1 MSEYKNDDRVEDA
14 PRVNNG
20 QQSEDLTTQQFT
32 ETNELYAQNEL
43 NRRDEET
50 AAELSADTDFNDQI
64 EEAEQETQM
73 QAEVNMTYGWIG
85 LVLAVVSFFV
95 WPLVMGVAGIV
106 FGIIS
111 KTKGADTLGNAAI
124 TVSVI
129 SLLVSLFFVPF

>member
-1 MSEYKNDDRVEDA
+1 MSGYQNDDRVEDA

-20 QQSEDLTTQQFT
+20 QQSEDLNTQQFT
-32 ETNELYAQNEL
+32 EANELYAQNEI

-50 AAELSADTDFNDQI
+50 AAELSADTNFDDQI